1 MVLERLKVKRQT
13 TWSDRFERNTNLVN
27 KNHQDRLS
35 ETHRHNNFRL
45 SSIKTKDDLL
55 LDILHE

>member
-27 KNHQDRLS
+27 KNHQ
-35 ETHRHNNFRL
+35 EIN
-45 SSIKTKDDLL
+45 
-55 LDILHE
+55 